1 MPGYAISKQ
10 QNRKLSRILAA
21 LSRQTD
27 AEALVVCDYGGNIL
41 GEVSRLSDHRLQTVA
56 ALAAGAFAATREL
69 AQQVGEA
76 SFQSLYHQGTA
87 INIYIHCQISE
98 FLLLLVLK
106 SDTPQG
112 LAKLYVEKVS
122 RLLAP
127 ILVSTLNQ
135 SAVSAG
141 LSEQFEC
148 DSEAFMKLS
157 PSSESTIT
165 KHCSSAD
172 SLKG

>member
-41 GEVSRLSDHRLQTVA
+41 GQESRLSDDRLQTVA
-56 ALAAGAFAATREL
+56 ALAAGAFAATSEL

-76 SFQSLYHQGTA
+76 SFQSLYHQGA
-87 INIYIHCQISE
+87 EINIYIHCQISE

-106 SDTPQG
+106 SGTPQG
-112 LAKLYVEKVS
+112 LARLYVEKVS

-127 ILVSTLNQ
+127 ILASTLNQ

-141 LSEQFEC
+141 LSERVEC
-148 DSEAFMKLS
+148 NAEAFMNPS
-157 PSSESTIT
+157 P
-165 KHCSSAD
+165 AAAPGD
-172 SLKG
+172 SV